1 MIDVKAHSR
10 SNLFRAARVLA
21 LQKMVT
27 DCIDRFGRCEVLDV
41 GGTEQFWS
49 VWADD
54 FDWTKMHLTCVNLGI
69 DARKGGPSDRI
80 DFVSGDAR
88 NLSSIADGH
97 FDIAFSNS
105 VIEHDGSWRDMMAM
119 ASEVRRVARA
129 YYVQT
134 PYFWFPVEPHAR
146 TPFIH
151 WLPES
156 IGYRIV
162 MHHDVGFWG
171 RKSTVN
177 GAVRAL
183 QEAKLLD
190 IRQFGA
196 LFPDAE
202 IHRERFYGLTKS
214 MIAIRRDPSGP
225 RWGAEAAAFQGSGGT
240 LAGHAAVNQ
249 HA

>member
-1 MIDVKAHSR
+1 MIDVSADSR
-10 SNLFRAARVLA
+10 SNRFRAARVHD
-21 LQKMVT
+21 LQEMIT
-27 DCIDRFGRCEVLDV
+27 DCIGRFGQCRVLDV
-41 GGTEQFWS
+41 GGTAKFWT

-54 FDWTKMHLTCVNLGI
+54 FDWIKMHLTCLNLETV
-69 DARKGGPSDRI
+69 ATKGGTSNRI

-88 NLSSIADGH
+88 DLSSIADGH

-105 VIEHDGSWRDMMAM
+105 VIEHVGMWRDMMAM
-119 ASEVRRVARA
+119 ASEIRRVAHA

-162 MHHDVGFWG
+162 MHHDAGFWG

-183 QEAKLLD
+183 QDAKLLD

-202 IHRERFYGLTKS
+202 IRRERFYGLTKS
-214 MIAIRRDPSGP
+214 MIAVRQDSRPGASGSRRPP
-225 RWGAEAAAFQGSGGT
+225 A
-240 LAGHAAVNQ
+240 LAGKLP
-249 HA
+249 